1 MRKGLTW
8 LVAVFLSACT
18 TSNTIAPSAV
28 ATTTSPSIVATP
40 SQERLNPA
48 TTSFVAQL
56 LAVDRT
62 GHVYFSDCDA
72 ASVYRVDGPKHLTAI
87 AGDGSLGFS
96 GDGGPATA
104 AELDCPAGLAFDRR
118 GDLYIVDHINDRV
131 RMVDLRGVIT
141 TFARGGF
148 HNPWG
153 ITIDTAGAMYVA
165 DRDNNAVE
173 MVNGR
178 GVVSTVAGSI
188 HPNFSGD
195 GGRATDATMNN
206 PLGVAVDALGNLF
219 VADSNNNRV
228 RKIDTHGIITT
239 VAGTGKTGS
248 SGDGGPATK
257 ATLNDPSGVAF
268 DGNGNLFVME
278 TGGDRIREIDTR
290 GIITTVAGTGNVGY
304 SGDGGPAWKA
314 ELNDPGGI
322 AFDKRGDLYIA
333 DRGNA
338 CIRMVDPAGIIHTLI
353 CSG

>member
-1 MRKGLTW
+1 
-8 LVAVFLSACT
+8 
-18 TSNTIAPSAV
+18 
-28 ATTTSPSIVATP
+28 
-40 SQERLNPA
+40 
-48 TTSFVAQL
+48 
-56 LAVDRT
+56 
-62 GHVYFSDCDA
+62 
-72 ASVYRVDGPKHLTAI
+72 
-87 AGDGSLGFS
+87 
-96 GDGGPATA
+96 
-104 AELDCPAGLAFDRR
+104 
-118 GDLYIVDHINDRV
+118 VDHINDRV
-131 RMVDLRGVIT
+131 RMVDRRGVVT

-153 ITIDTAGAMYVA
+153 ITIDASGAMYVA

-173 MVNGR
+173 LVNR
-178 GVVSTVAGSI
+178 TGVVSTVAGSI
-188 HPNFSGD
+188 HPNYSGD

-206 PLGVAVDALGNLF
+206 PLGVAVDEQGNLY

-239 VAGTGKTGS
+239 FAGTGKAGS
-248 SGDGGPATK
+248 SGDGGPAIK

-290 GIITTVAGTGNVGY
+290 GIITTFAGTGNVGY

-322 AFDKRGDLYIA
+322 AFDRRGDLYIA